1 MNKYAV
7 TRLARASIIES
18 FDAMD
23 PTRSHEVLPSQ
34 RIAIRQASGRVA
46 RTIILS
52 AAGIASLVVACGAM
66 L

>member
-34 RIAIRQASGRVA
+34 RIAAERASSRLM
-46 RTIILS
+46 RT
-52 AAGIASLVVACGAM
+52 AFTTMAGIAALVVACGAM
-66 L
+66 Q